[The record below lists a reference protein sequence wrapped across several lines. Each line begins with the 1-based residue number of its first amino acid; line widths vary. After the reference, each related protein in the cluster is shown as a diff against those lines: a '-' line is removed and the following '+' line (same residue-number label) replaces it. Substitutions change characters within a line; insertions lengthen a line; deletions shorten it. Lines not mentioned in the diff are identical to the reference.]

1 VKKMINNEWF
11 NTLKDEGNSSP
22 RTRLGGNRSPRTRLG
37 ENRERTRLGENR
49 ERTRLGG
56 NSPKSNEKVEKVLPA
71 FAVGAAR
78 AGMAAAKTPAGQ
90 AAIGAAGNFAKDK
103 LQERVAQQK
112 KDLEEQ
118 KRLMTEQTRLTA
130 EQENLSKKLVGSQ
143 KKLDKN
149 KNGKLDEEDFKQLR
163 VKKMS
168 EDKGVRELEREL
180 KEARIREKTTAD
192 SRIEKNRDFTVG
204 AGDPNMGFKPRPN
217 SDGIPNVILLPKKN
231 KKQSEN
237 IPF

>member
-1 VKKMINNEWF
+1 MINNEWF
-11 NTLKDEGNSSP
+11 NTLKDE
-22 RTRLGGNRSPRTRLG
+22 
-37 ENRERTRLGENR
+37 
-49 ERTRLGG
+49 G

-71 FAVGAAR
+71 FALGAAR

-118 KRLMTEQTRLTA
+118 KRLMT